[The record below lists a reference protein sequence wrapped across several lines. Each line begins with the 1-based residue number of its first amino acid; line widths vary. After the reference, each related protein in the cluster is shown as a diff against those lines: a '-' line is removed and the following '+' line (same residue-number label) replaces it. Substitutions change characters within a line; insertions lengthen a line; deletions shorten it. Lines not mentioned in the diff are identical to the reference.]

1 MVENLWS
8 RSVDTEWTPQV
19 ARIWTETSPKSR
31 LNDINNRLNSLS
43 WEKVDNL
50 KDLIKKREYVKFQ
63 KEIWLKEK
71 KYLDWK
77 LWGISFDMLENYLK
91 KLDRVRENESSTS
104 HNLSSFRDHIIQPQE
119 TTQNNSDQTNT
130 NNTANLTNNAQTNL
144 NNVMNGINRFSTQ
157 DGGVTLAS
165 LGNGRQS
172 AEQWIFNEWPNLWI
186 LWKKLHFDLT
196 SKFNFVKP
204 HLDDLNQL
212 SAPALSKIK
221 NTVKGICI
229 SDKTI
234 TSRNTNRSLLWVT
247 PRWYSNG
254 KDWSYVWGC
263 YRGWFVYA
271 WRSRALNG
279 TYYDYN
285 QECSNNKESTDSMV
299 LHEIWHA
306 FDEKYGV
313 SSRPSFKA
321 FHKRFFNKIWSYF
334 QQWWPWW
341 TAWCSE
347 FFAEASA
354 EFHKWW
360 EEWFTKYYS
369 KDFYDYMKDILC

>member
-1 MVENLWS
+1 MPEKLWN

-31 LNDINNRLNSLS
+31 LNDIKNKLNSTK
-43 WEKVDNL
+43 WDKANNL
-50 KDLIKKREYVKFQ
+50 KNLIQKREYVKFQ
-63 KEIWLKEK
+63 KEIWLTRQKD
-71 KYLDWK
+71 LDWK
-77 LWGISFDMLENYLK
+77 LWGISFDMLEVYLK
-91 KLDRVRENESSTS
+91 KLDQIKENEESTR
-104 HNLSSFRDHIIQPQE
+104 HELSSLEEPISQTQENIRD
-119 TTQNNSDQTNT
+119 
-130 NNTANLTNNAQTNL
+130 NNTQIDW
-144 NNVMNGINRFSTQ
+144 NNVTDLTDNTTWNTITDWTDRLSTQ
-157 DGGVTLAS
+157 DDGVTLAS

-212 SAPALSKIK
+212 PTHALSKIK

-234 TSRNTNRSLLWVT
+234 TSRNTNRSLLWVA
-247 PRWYSNG
+247 PRWYTNG

-263 YRGWFVYA
+263 YRAWFVYA
-271 WRSRALNG
+271 WRSMTLNWS
-279 TYYDYN
+279 YYNYN
-285 QECSNNKESTDSMV
+285 QECNNNIESTDSMV

-306 FDEKYGV
+306 FDEKYEI
-313 SSRPSFKA
+313 STRPSFKA
-321 FHKRFFNKIWSYF
+321 FHKRFYNKIWSYF

-354 EFHKWW
+354 EFHKRW

-369 KDFYDYMKDILC
+369 QDFYDYMKDILS

>member
-1 MVENLWS
+1 MNEKLWNHYI
-8 RSVDTEWTPQV
+8 DTEWTPQT
-19 ARIWTETSPKSR
+19 ARIWTETSSKSR
-31 LNDINNRLNSLS
+31 LKDINNKLNSLE
-43 WEKVDNL
+43 WDKVNNL
-50 KDLIKKREYVKFQ
+50 KDLIQKREYVKFQ
-63 KEIWLKEK
+63 KEIWLTRQKD
-71 KYLDWK
+71 LDWK
-77 LWGISFDMLENYLK
+77 LWWISFDMLELYLK
-91 KLDRVRENESSTS
+91 KLDWIKENEQSVSD
-104 HNLSSFRDHIIQPQE
+104 NLSSLGSSISQPQE
-119 TTQNNSDQTNT
+119 TIRNDNTQIDWNSATDLTDNT
-130 NNTANLTNNAQTNL
+130 SWNTVPNWADRLLA
-144 NNVMNGINRFSTQ
+144 Q

-196 SKFNFVKP
+196 SKYNFVKP
-204 HLDDLNQL
+204 HLDDLNLL
-212 SAPALSKIK
+212 STQALSKIK
-221 NTVKGICI
+221 STVKGICI

-234 TSRNTNRSLLWVT
+234 TSRDRNRSLLWVT
-247 PRWYSNG
+247 PRWYTNG

-271 WRSRALNG
+271 WRSMTLNWS
-279 TYYDYN
+279 YYDYN
-285 QECSNNKESTDSMV
+285 QECGNSKERTDSMV

-306 FDEKYGV
+306 FDEKYEI
-313 SSRPSFKA
+313 STKPSFKA
-321 FHKRFFNKIWSYF
+321 FHKRFYNKIWSYF